1 MPAAPLPIFAQAI
14 ADMNTALVPMLA
26 NVVAKIDG
34 VSVPAMFANA
44 YASAAFDQ
52 IALDASR
59 PTLTV
64 LTANIT
70 ANPANAEVTVGGV
83 DYIVRSAE
91 PDGLGATGL
100 TRLVLEQLNATEAA

>member
-1 MPAAPLPIFAQAI
+1 MATIPPPIFAQAI
-14 ADMNTALVPMLA
+14 ADMHTALVPMLA
-26 NVVAKIDG
+26 NVQATVDG
-34 VSVPAMFANA
+34 VRVPGMFANA
-44 YASAAFDQ
+44 YATAAFDQ

-70 ANPANAEVTVGGV
+70 ATPANAEVTVGSV

-100 TRLVLEQLNATEAA
+100 TRLVLEQLNASEAP